1 MRFMVIT
8 RAVVNAGDF
17 LIVRKLNE
25 VLEKIRPNDTFI
37 NKSGFDSFDDEI
49 GLLNTMDGL
58 IIGGGPGYDNRFLN
72 PDNFPLFR
80 HLDEIEVP
88 IHFVGMGWYGK
99 SAMPEHTKSYQFTD
113 AALAIL
119 NRAAASGSMIGCR
132 DFVTQR
138 VLDDN
143 QVPCTTMTGCPVWY
157 DYQYLDCLEPRS
169 KTVKKIVLSDPGM
182 TKEAIDHKPKA
193 QQALQLAAIVRER
206 FPHADFI
213 YTFNGG
219 IHTKYSTQCNLNI
232 LKGLEGLGIPAV
244 DLTKEKN
251 GFAIYDDADLHVGFR
266 VHSHIYCLSK
276 RIRSILVEEDARG
289 FGVNEALGLPNISAF
304 DPEQISGM
312 QFVPS
317 KTLAQDMD
325 SALDGICTENIEM
338 YCKAFQSMKRTYE
351 EKMRVQIENL

>member
-1 MRFMVIT
+1 M
-8 RAVVNAGDF
+8 
-17 LIVRKLNE
+17 
-25 VLEKIRPNDTFI
+25 
-37 NKSGFDSFDDEI
+37 
-49 GLLNTMDGL
+49 
-58 IIGGGPGYDNRFLN
+58 
-72 PDNFPLFR
+72 
-80 HLDEIEVP
+80 
-88 IHFVGMGWYGK
+88 
-99 SAMPEHTKSYQFTD
+99 
-113 AALAIL
+113 
-119 NRAAASGSMIGCR
+119 
-132 DFVTQR
+132 
-138 VLDDN
+138 
-143 QVPCTTMTGCPVWY
+143 
-157 DYQYLDCLEPRS
+157 DCLEPRS

-219 IHTKYSTQCNLNI
+219 IHTKYSTQCNLDI

-251 GFAIYDDADLHVGFR
+251 GFAIYDDADLHIGFR
-266 VHSHIYCLSK
+266 VHSHIL
-276 RIRSILVEEDARG
+276 
-289 FGVNEALGLPNISAF
+289 AF
-304 DPEQISGM
+304 YPEQISRM

-317 KTLAQDMD
+317 KSLAHDMD